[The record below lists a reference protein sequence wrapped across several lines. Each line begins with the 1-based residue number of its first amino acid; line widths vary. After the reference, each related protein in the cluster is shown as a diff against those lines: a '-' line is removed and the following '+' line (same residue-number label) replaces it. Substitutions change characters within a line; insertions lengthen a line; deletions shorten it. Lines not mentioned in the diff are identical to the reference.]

1 MVFSSAF
8 DTRRFNEVF
17 ILLPLP
23 IFPPT
28 AYSLSQRGHK
38 AVDIDQHGG
47 QEVGQRQLIAGCADA
62 GSARVIP
69 ERKEIV
75 RERQITIKLTELD

>member
-17 ILLPLP
+17 ILLRL
-23 IFPPT
+23 PPT

-47 QEVGQRQLIAGCADA
+47 QEVGQWQLIAGCADA

-75 RERQITIKLTELD
+75 REQQITIKLTELD